1 MPGREHKILAAL
13 VSGMLVVFVAAVL
26 VAADAIDL
34 PGNWRATLG
43 FTDEFEYPP
52 CHLGMYRH
60 SPPSPPQPRDGHWR
74 FEPPAPRAQVEGS
87 AIAIGPVIY
96 TTNGE
101 RPDNLRTVLAYDT
114 RDRTWREP
122 TRSPVGL
129 NHSQAAAYRGDLYLA
144 GGYLEGEEA
153 TNELWRYDPR
163 ANRWTEL
170 PPMHLARGAA
180 GAAVVGDKLYVA
192 GGAPQTFNVTV
203 TGSPYG
209 ALEIYDFRSR
219 TWQDGPDMP
228 VPRHHTVAVGLGGKL
243 YVAGGRA
250 GLLDLNN
257 SKPPSDEFDRY
268 DPAEGS
274 WERLP
279 PLPLG
284 VGFAGITAAAGKVVV
299 VGGENQAG
307 WEDGGGWATP
317 STWAFDPK
325 TEHWRRLPDLG
336 IERRGFGAATAGDRV
351 YALMGSYCPG
361 LTPSGPQGTHSVESL
376 PVRFITRQFAGS

>member
-1 MPGREHKILAAL
+1 MTGRGSKLLAAL
-13 VSGMLVVFVAAVL
+13 LAAMTAVFVLAVL
-26 VAADAIDL
+26 AASDVVDL
-34 PGNWRATLG
+34 PGDWRATLG

-52 CHLGMYRH
+52 CRLGMYRH
-60 SPPSPPQPRDGHWR
+60 SPASPPAPHEPRWR
-74 FEPPAPRAQVEGS
+74 FEPPAPRAPVEGS
-87 AIAIGPVIY
+87 AVAVGPVIY
-96 TTNGE
+96 ATNGE
-101 RPDNLRTVLAYDT
+101 RPSNLRTVLAYDT
-114 RDRTWREP
+114 RDRSWSEP

-129 NHSQAAAYRGDLYLA
+129 NHSQAATYRGDLYLA

-153 TNELWRYDPR
+153 TNEFWRYDPKS
-163 ANRWTEL
+163 NRWTAL

-192 GGAPQTFNVTV
+192 GGAPQTFGVSV
-203 TGSPYG
+203 SGAPYG
-209 ALEIYDFRSR
+209 ALEIYDFETR
-219 TWQDGPDMP
+219 TWEDGPDMP

-268 DPAEGS
+268 DPARAR

-284 VGFAGITAAAGKVVV
+284 VGFAGITATAGKVVV

-307 WEDGGGWATP
+307 WEDGGGWTTP
-317 STWAFDPK
+317 SAWAFDPR
-325 TEHWRRLPDLG
+325 TGRWQRLPDLR
-336 IERRGFGAATAGDRV
+336 IERRGFGAATVGGRI

-361 LTPSGPQGTHSVESL
+361 LTPNGPRGTPTVESL
-376 PVRFITRQFAGS
+376 PVTALRG